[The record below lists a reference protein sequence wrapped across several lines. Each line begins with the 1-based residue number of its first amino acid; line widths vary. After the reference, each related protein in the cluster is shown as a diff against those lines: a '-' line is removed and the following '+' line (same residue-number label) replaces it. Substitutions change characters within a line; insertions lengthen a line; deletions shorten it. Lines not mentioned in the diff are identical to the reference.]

1 MEIKETRLA
10 NFLTLASGY
19 SKIIEFCE
27 AVQMAPS
34 YFSQIKR
41 GQKAIGDDR
50 ARQIEEALAL
60 PTGWMDTP
68 HNQAAEQTR
77 LPSDDLGVAYALASL
92 PDAIRQQI
100 KTLVYSLAA
109 EYSAR
114 PQSAQGASRSVAT
127 RKRQELTDDDDDDG
141 KTPAVR
147 KWVRHITAHA

>member
-1 MEIKETRLA
+1 MEIKDTRLA

-34 YFSQIKR
+34 YFSQVKR

-60 PTGWMDTP
+60 PRGWMDTQHDQP
-68 HNQAAEQTR
+68 VQPTK
-77 LPSDDLGVAYALASL
+77 LPSDDLGVVYALASL
-92 PDAIRQQI
+92 PDAVRQNI

-109 EYSAR
+109 EYASR
-114 PQSAQGASRSVAT
+114 PQSTHGSSRSPA
-127 RKRQELTDDDDDDG
+127 RKKQEPTADDDESS
-141 KTPAVR
+141 TPAR
-147 KWVRHITAHA
+147 ARATA

>member
-19 SKIIEFCE
+19 PKIIEFCE
-27 AVQMAPS
+27 AVAMAPS
-34 YFSQIKR
+34 YFSQVKR

-50 ARQIEEALAL
+50 ARQIEEALSL
-60 PTGWMDTP
+60 PKGWMDTP
-68 HNQAAEQTR
+68 HNQPAEQTR

-109 EYSAR
+109 EYAAR
-114 PQSAQGASRSVAT
+114 PQTQGTSRAPAH
-127 RKRQELTDDDDDDG
+127 RKRPEPADDEEG
-141 KTPAVR
+141 NTPAR
-147 KWVRHITAHA
+147 FALHA